1 MTMVIMIQVIT
12 VGMTMVIMIQVI
24 TVGMTMVIMDDNG
37 HNDAAHH
44 GDEPSP

>member
-1 MTMVIMIQVIT
+1 MVIMIQVIT
-12 VGMTMVIMIQVI
+12 VGMTMLIMIQVI

-37 HNDAAHH
+37 DNDAAHH